1 MLKITD
7 DRARHCLV
15 LEPTGSLSQAD
26 LDRLREHFDAVV
38 VETGRPPNL
47 LVHAASFPSWA
58 DLGALAKHARFIRE
72 HHRMIARVAI
82 VSDARALDL
91 APRVARRLVAADI
104 RHFPETALDEA
115 LAWVAE
121 GAGAPHVTVIEGLPD
136 DTVGVSVA
144 GVISAAD
151 YEGIIVPLIEE
162 RLRRH
167 GRIKLLYRIGP
178 EFESFTAGAVWN
190 DALVGLRHM
199 TDFSRV
205 AVVSDIGWIRHALR
219 AFAPLIPAEIHVFA
233 DKELEAAKAWIATDP
248 PAM

>member
-1 MLKITD
+1 
-7 DRARHCLV
+7 
-15 LEPTGSLSQAD
+15 
-26 LDRLREHFDAVV
+26 
-38 VETGRPPNL
+38 
-47 LVHAASFPSWA
+47 
-58 DLGALAKHARFIRE
+58 
-72 HHRMIARVAI
+72 
-82 VSDARALDL
+82 
-91 APRVARRLVAADI
+91 
-104 RHFPETALDEA
+104 
-115 LAWVAE
+115 
-121 GAGAPHVTVIEGLPD
+121 
-136 DTVGVSVA
+136 
-144 GVISAAD
+144 
-151 YEGIIVPLIEE
+151 VPLIEE

>member
-1 MLKITD
+1 MLRITED
-7 DRARHCLV
+7 HARHCLI

-26 LDRLREHFDAVV
+26 LERLRERFEAVAAA
-38 VETGRPPNL
+38 TGRAPNL

-58 DLGALAKHARFIRE
+58 DLGALAKHVRFIRE
-72 HHRMIARVAI
+72 HHRRIARVAI
-82 VSDARALDL
+82 VSDARALDV
-91 APRVARRLVAADI
+91 APVVARRLVAADI
-104 RHFPETALDEA
+104 RHFPEKELDVA

-121 GAGAPHVTVIEGLPD
+121 GAGGPHVTVIEGLPD
-136 DTVGVSVA
+136 DTVGISVA

-151 YEGIIVPLIEE
+151 YDGTIVPLIEE
-162 RLRRH
+162 RLQRH

-178 EFESFTAGAVWN
+178 EFESFTAGAVWS

-205 AVVSDIGWIRHALR
+205 AVVSDIGWIRHAVR